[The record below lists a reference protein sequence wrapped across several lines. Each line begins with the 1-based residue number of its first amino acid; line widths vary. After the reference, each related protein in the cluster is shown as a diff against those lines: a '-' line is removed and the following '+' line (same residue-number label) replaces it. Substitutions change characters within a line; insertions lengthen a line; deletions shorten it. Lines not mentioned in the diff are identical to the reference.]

1 MEKPDGTV
9 REVLFPAVG
18 EGTLRELV
26 KEAKSAGPVFRLNV
40 HSRLVASYRGH
51 YRRMLPPILDALE
64 FRSNNAAHR
73 PVIGALAVLGRYAGS
88 AVRSYAADE
97 DVPLEGVVPPAFEDL
112 VVSRN
117 GATRVDR
124 VGYEVCVLNA
134 LRDALRRREVWV
146 VGADRYRGPEEDL
159 PRDFEERRE
168 AYYGAN

>member
-1 MEKPDGTV
+1 M
-9 REVLFPAVG
+9 
-18 EGTLRELV
+18 
-26 KEAKSAGPVFRLNV
+26 
-40 HSRLVASYRGH
+40 
-51 YRRMLPPILDALE
+51 
-64 FRSNNAAHR
+64 
-73 PVIGALAVLGRYAGS
+73 LGRYAGS

-146 VGADRYRGPEEDL
+146 VGADAPNLTTKRPTDAGTEDVG
-159 PRDFEERRE
+159 R
-168 AYYGAN
+168 GANMTLGDGP